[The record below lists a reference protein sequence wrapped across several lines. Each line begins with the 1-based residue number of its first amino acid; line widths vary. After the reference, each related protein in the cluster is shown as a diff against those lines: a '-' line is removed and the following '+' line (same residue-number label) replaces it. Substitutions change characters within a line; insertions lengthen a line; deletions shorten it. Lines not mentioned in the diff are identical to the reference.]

1 MSTKA
6 KIKQQL
12 INDLKS
18 IDSKLKMKST
28 EWNQEVRAAFNNTG
42 SFCFENL
49 VYSDYNKAQSLVV
62 KFK

>member
-1 MSTKA
+1 
-6 KIKQQL
+6 
-12 INDLKS
+12 
-18 IDSKLKMKST
+18 MKST
-28 EWNQEVRAAFNNTG
+28 EWNQEVKAAFNNTG

>member
-1 MSTKA
+1 MSIKA

-12 INDLKS
+12 ITDLKS

-28 EWNQEVRAAFNNTG
+28 EWNQEVKAAFNSTG

-49 VYSDYNKAQSLVV
+49 VHSDYNKAQSLVV